1 MEILIRMDCPIPGL
15 DEQKIRVKAKRAL
28 EDLGCLDKELSV
40 LFTDDEHMAA
50 LNRQYRDKEGP
61 TDVLSFPM
69 TEDLDGEIAPAL
81 FEPVMLGDVV
91 VSVETALRDAEE
103 LEQSFERTVDRL
115 LIHGILHLL
124 GYDHEKSQVDAMC
137 MTKEEE
143 RLMALLEKPDRK
155 SVV

>member
-1 MEILIRMDCPIPGL
+1 MEIQIRMDCPTPGL

-143 RLMALLEKPDRK
+143 RLMALLEKP
-155 SVV
+155 

>member
-1 MEILIRMDCPIPGL
+1 
-15 DEQKIRVKAKRAL
+15 VKAKRAL

-143 RLMALLEKPDRK
+143 RLMALLEKP
-155 SVV
+155 

>member
-1 MEILIRMDCPIPGL
+1 M
-15 DEQKIRVKAKRAL
+15 KAKRAL
-28 EDLGCLDKELSV
+28 EDLGCHDKELSI

-50 LNRQYRDKEGP
+50 LNQQYRDKEGA

-69 TEDLDGEIAPAL
+69 MEDLDGEIAPAL
-81 FEPVMLGDVV
+81 FEPLMLGDVV

-143 RLMALLEKPDRK
+143 RLMAHLEKP
-155 SVV
+155 

>member
-124 GYDHEKSQVDAMC
+124 GYDHEKSQTDAMC

-143 RLMALLEKPDRK
+143 RLMAHLEKL
-155 SVV
+155 

>member
-1 MEILIRMDCPIPGL
+1 M
-15 DEQKIRVKAKRAL
+15 
-28 EDLGCLDKELSV
+28 GCLDKELSV

-143 RLMALLEKPDRK
+143 RLMALLEKP
-155 SVV
+155 

>member
-1 MEILIRMDCPIPGL
+1 MEIQIGMDCPTPGL
-15 DEQKIRVKAKRAL
+15 DEQKIRVKTERAL
-28 EDLGCLDKELSV
+28 EDLGCHDKELSI

-50 LNRQYRDKEGP
+50 LNQQYRDKEGA

-69 TEDLDGEIAPAL
+69 MEDLDGERTPAL

-91 VSVETALRDAEE
+91 VSVDTALRDAEE
-103 LEQSFERTVDRL
+103 LKQPFERTVDRL

-124 GYDHEKSQVDAMC
+124 GYDHEKSQMDAMC

-143 RLMALLEKPDRK
+143 RLMALLEKP
-155 SVV
+155 

>member
-1 MEILIRMDCPIPGL
+1 MDCPIPGL

-143 RLMALLEKPDRK
+143 RLMALLEKP
-155 SVV
+155 

>member
-1 MEILIRMDCPIPGL
+1 M
-15 DEQKIRVKAKRAL
+15 
-28 EDLGCLDKELSV
+28 GCHDKELSI

-50 LNRQYRDKEGP
+50 LNQQYRDKEGA

-69 TEDLDGEIAPAL
+69 TEDLGGETTPAL

-91 VSVETALRDAEE
+91 VSVDTALRDAEE
-103 LEQSFERTVDRL
+103 LKQPFERTVDRL

-143 RLMALLEKPDRK
+143 RLMALLEKP
-155 SVV
+155 

>member
-1 MEILIRMDCPIPGL
+1 MEIQIRMDCPTPGL

-28 EDLGCLDKELSV
+28 EDLGCHDKELSI

-50 LNRQYRDKEGP
+50 LNQQYRDKEGA

-69 TEDLDGEIAPAL
+69 MEDLDGEIAPAL
-81 FEPVMLGDVV
+81 FEPLMLGDVV

-143 RLMALLEKPDRK
+143 RLMAHLEKP
-155 SVV
+155 

>member
-143 RLMALLEKPDRK
+143 RLMALLEKP
-155 SVV
+155 

>member
-143 RLMALLEKPDRK
+143 RLLAHLEKL
-155 SVV
+155 

>member
-1 MEILIRMDCPIPGL
+1 
-15 DEQKIRVKAKRAL
+15 
-28 EDLGCLDKELSV
+28 
-40 LFTDDEHMAA
+40 MAA

-143 RLMALLEKPDRK
+143 RLMALLEKP
-155 SVV
+155 

>member
-1 MEILIRMDCPIPGL
+1 M
-15 DEQKIRVKAKRAL
+15 KAKRAL

-143 RLMALLEKPDRK
+143 RLMALLEKP
-155 SVV
+155 

>member
-1 MEILIRMDCPIPGL
+1 MEIQIRMDCPTPGL
-15 DEQKIRVKAKRAL
+15 DEQKIRVKAERAL
-28 EDLGCLDKELSV
+28 EDLGCHDKELSI

-50 LNRQYRDKEGP
+50 LNQQYRDKEGA

-69 TEDLDGEIAPAL
+69 MEDLDGKTTPAL

-91 VSVETALRDAEE
+91 VSVDTALRDAEE
-103 LEQSFERTVDRL
+103 LEQSFEKTVDRL

-124 GYDHEKSQVDAMC
+124 GYDHEKSQVDAML

-143 RLMALLEKPDRK
+143 RLMDFFWM
-155 SVV
+155 

>member
-1 MEILIRMDCPIPGL
+1 M
-15 DEQKIRVKAKRAL
+15 KAKRVL
-28 EDLGCLDKELSV
+28 EDLGCHDKELSI

-50 LNRQYRDKEGP
+50 LNQQYRDKEGA

-69 TEDLDGEIAPAL
+69 MGDLDGETAPAL

-91 VSVETALRDAEE
+91 ISVDTALRDAEE
-103 LEQSFERTVDRL
+103 REQSFERTVDRL

-143 RLMALLEKPDRK
+143 RLMAHLEKP
-155 SVV
+155 